1 MNKFLQA
8 NLLGLYA
15 LALLSLVVP
24 MPWDSNALLQRLSLI
39 LLAIHVAETVVMFK
53 HVKAYAG
60 PLWKSIALSL
70 LFGLL
75 HWLPLARKSRPAA

>member
-1 MNKFLQA
+1 MNHFLKS

-15 LALLSLVVP
+15 LALLSLVMP
-24 MPWDSNALLQRLSLI
+24 MPWESNGLLQRLSLI
-39 LLAIHVAETVVMFK
+39 LLAVHVVETVVMFK

-60 PLWKSIALSL
+60 PLWKSIVLSL

-75 HWLPLARKSRPAA
+75 HWWPLMRKERAVP